1 MLWVKAKAYT
11 TREFNKLKRF
21 EIDDDITHLE
31 SDLFLAKIKDNFK
44 YKEYIIF
51 YLNIGYE
58 ISIFD
63 IIIDFSLFIYII
75 L

>member
-1 MLWVKAKAYT
+1 MLISFIVMPKISDFYSI
-11 TREFNKLKRF
+11 FN
-21 EIDDDITHLE
+21 
-31 SDLFLAKIKDNFK
+31 K

-63 IIIDFSLFIYII
+63 IIIYFSLFIYII